1 VKGEI
6 MTNKEIVEKFAE
18 ITAKENIC
26 DEIEELM
33 ILEKEY
39 KKSDFYKH
47 TKVEIYDLYQKYVT
61 QRTLTLKQLFE
72 NLRKEINNIDLSHI
86 KDLFGD
92 MSDETKEQIDNYK
105 EEFDALGLDKI
116 INFKEN
122 KDNNK

>member
-1 VKGEI
+1 
-6 MTNKEIVEKFAE
+6 MTNKEIVEKFAD